1 MYIKERKGGLKKL
14 SRWWLLEEESLLF
27 FGGWCRRRGE
37 GNRRGP
43 ANSRA
48 AGNFQFSKGYT
59 DRVFYKKFLRGART
73 PTWNQIEGKKSGG
86 G

>member
-27 FGGWCRRRGE
+27 FGGWCRRRGG

-59 DRVFYKKFLRGART
+59 DRVFYKKFFF
-73 PTWNQIEGKKSGG
+73 EGGQDPHLESD
-86 G
+86 